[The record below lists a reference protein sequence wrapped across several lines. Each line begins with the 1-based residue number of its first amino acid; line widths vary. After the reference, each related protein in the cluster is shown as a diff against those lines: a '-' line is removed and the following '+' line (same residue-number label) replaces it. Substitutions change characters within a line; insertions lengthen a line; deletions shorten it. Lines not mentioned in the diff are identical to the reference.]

1 MILFLDTEFTDFQ
14 QPDLISIGLVSECG
28 SHEFYA
34 ERNDFDLAR
43 CSDFVQST
51 VLPKLGQGSSSVDR
65 SDLAIALRAWLEN
78 VHSFDSQSPVLV
90 LYDFDTD
97 FELFRQALL
106 DQIPPWIGGA
116 NVAEEVNSITWARV
130 GLMESPDAH
139 HALHDAR
146 ELRADWLAAKDQLKD
161 ASTSG

>member
-14 QPDLISIGLVSECG
+14 QPDLISIGLVSECDRY
-28 SHEFYA
+28 EFYA

-51 VLPKLGQGSSSVDR
+51 VLPKLGQGSSGVDR
-65 SDLAIALRAWLEN
+65 TSLATTLKVWLEDI
-78 VHSFDSQSPVLV
+78 HSVDSQSTVLV
-90 LYDFDTD
+90 VYDFDTD

-106 DQIPPWIGGA
+106 DQIPPWIEGV
-116 NVAEEVNSITWARV
+116 NVADEINPISWARA

-146 ELRADWLAAKDQLKD
+146 ELRADWLAAKAKAQ
-161 ASTSG
+161 

>member
-14 QPDLISIGLVSECG
+14 QPDLISLGLVSECDR
-28 SHEFYA
+28 HEFYA

-51 VLPKLGQGSSSVDR
+51 VLPKLGQGPSGVDR
-65 SDLAIALRAWLEN
+65 ANLAKALRGWLGN
-78 VHSFDSQSPVLV
+78 VHSFDSQGPVLV

-97 FELFRQALL
+97 FDLLRQALL
-106 DQIPPWIGGA
+106 GQMPDWIEGA
-116 NVAEEVNSITWARV
+116 NVADEVNPISWAREGV
-130 GLMESPDAH
+130 VESPDAH

-146 ELRADWLAAKDQLKD
+146 ELRADWLAARAL
-161 ASTSG
+161 AR

>member
-28 SHEFYA
+28 HHEFYA

-51 VLPKLGQGSSSVDR
+51 VLPKLGQSQSGVDR
-65 SDLAIALRAWLEN
+65 TSLATALRTWLEN
-78 VHSFDSQSPVLV
+78 VHTVDSQSPVLV

-97 FELFRQALL
+97 YELFCQALL
-106 DQIPPWIGGA
+106 GQMPDWIEGA

-146 ELRADWLAAKDQLKD
+146 ELRADWLAAKAKAQ
-161 ASTSG
+161 